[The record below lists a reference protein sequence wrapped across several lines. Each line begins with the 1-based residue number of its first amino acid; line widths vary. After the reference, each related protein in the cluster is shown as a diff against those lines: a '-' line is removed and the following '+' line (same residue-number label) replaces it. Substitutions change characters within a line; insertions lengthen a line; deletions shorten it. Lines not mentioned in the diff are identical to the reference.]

1 MWCHATLHYA
11 SIFCILPNWQRLNS
25 LAGKTRM
32 CLSCQWYRALE
43 LDCSRQLVHP
53 PLLATFG
60 QGAYPQATSWRLTNS
75 VETELLY
82 YFMNKF
88 NEIYFV
94 EDVEFTSC
102 IYHKITL
109 THTCVCTN
117 QRCCYPMLSCHQI
130 DPLQLLLPSPRTSPK
145 NIICRQINHYSQTLI
160 KITYKAR
167 PKPKCFPTVQI
178 LTWSDVRSRKSTMQY
193 SCF

>member
-88 NEIYFV
+88 NEIYLLNMLNSHHASTIKSHSHTHVYVRISAVVIPCFLATRLIPYNCFFHLQEHHQRISSAV
-94 EDVEFTSC
+94 
-102 IYHKITL
+102 KL
-109 THTCVCTN
+109 TT
-117 QRCCYPMLSCHQI
+117 I
-130 DPLQLLLPSPRTSPK
+130 
-145 NIICRQINHYSQTLI
+145 
-160 KITYKAR
+160 
-167 PKPKCFPTVQI
+167 
-178 LTWSDVRSRKSTMQY
+178 VRLW
-193 SCF
+193 